1 MKATAAAAEISRS
14 AETTQSAGEVNQA
27 AMKSSPAMMPRVLNH
42 QAVTNPIPARI
53 KKKAARLFIT
63 AVSHELPQNLKDPP
77 MKRLAKYVISHSKTV
92 LFGYVALIALSSI
105 WGFQAFAG
113 LKAGGYDNPN
123 SDSTKVSQILEK
135 QFDVKSPE
143 LVGILDFGSPADET
157 SNQLLTKRLMDELS
171 NTDGV
176 DKVQSYYDL
185 GQPASLKSNDGKAVY
200 FFGYLSD
207 KQSQSKTAER
217 IADKYSNGFEGA
229 KVYIAGFAA
238 VTGELNH
245 SIERDI
251 VTAES
256 VAVPITIV
264 LLLFVFG
271 SLVAA
276 GLPLLVGGLAI
287 VGSFFAVWVSTQV
300 TDTSIFAVNL
310 ITGLGLGLG
319 IDYALLM
326 VNRYREERKRG
337 RDVRE
342 AVSTTV
348 ETAGRT
354 VVFSGLTVALVLVS
368 MYFFPQ
374 YFLRSLALGGVAVVV
389 LSVAGAIIALP
400 AAMRLLGDRVN
411 SIKVLRGDLA
421 PKDHGMWSSVARFVM
436 RRPVAVLLV
445 AVIGLG
451 GLTALGSGAKFGQV
465 DDRIL
470 PANNRVVIANN
481 QARER
486 FSGREASPLEIVV
499 TGATDDELLA
509 YTQDLSRI
517 THIVRVQSPLGITQ
531 NGTLDS
537 GYAPAFTS
545 FVKGDYQRV
554 QAIGNV
560 EPRSPEGAAL
570 VDEVRTI
577 KHEGFEVKVGG
588 SAAIYD
594 DSQKGIEHNLPF
606 AIAWIVFATLILLF
620 LFTGSVILP
629 IKAVLLNFLSL
640 GATLGFLTWVFMEGH
655 LQWLIG
661 DFSVTGSIDS
671 SSLVLIAVVAFGL
684 SMDYEL
690 FLLSRIK
697 EQHDAGHGTTESVA
711 VGLQRSGRII
721 TAAALILAVS
731 FIAFV
736 ISGVSSIKMMGLGI
750 AFAILLDATIVR
762 AFLVPALMRLFG
774 ELNWWAPAWLKRL
787 YARVGLDH

>member
-1 MKATAAAAEISRS
+1 
-14 AETTQSAGEVNQA
+14 
-27 AMKSSPAMMPRVLNH
+27 
-42 QAVTNPIPARI
+42 
-53 KKKAARLFIT
+53 
-63 AVSHELPQNLKDPP
+63 
-77 MKRLAKYVISHSKTV
+77 MKRLAQYVVSHSKTM
-92 LFGYVALIALSSI
+92 LLGYVALIAISSI

-113 LKAGGYDNPN
+113 LKSGGYDDPN
-123 SDSTKVSQILEK
+123 SQSAKVSHILDE
-135 QFDVKSPE
+135 QFGVKSAD
-143 LVGILDFGSPADET
+143 LVGIIDFGSAADDT
-157 SNQLLTKRLMDELS
+157 SNQLLTKRLMDELG

-185 GQPASLKSNDGKAVY
+185 GSPASLKSNDGKAVY

-217 IADKYSNGFEGA
+217 IADQYSAGFEGA

-238 VTGELNH
+238 MSGELNH
-245 SIERDI
+245 SIEHDI
-251 VTAES
+251 VAAEGI
-256 VAVPITIV
+256 AVPITIV

-276 GLPLLVGGLAI
+276 GLPLIVGGLAI

-300 TDTSIFAVNL
+300 TDTSIFSVNL

-337 RDVRE
+337 RDIRE
-342 AVSTTV
+342 SVSTTV

-354 VVFSGLTVALVLVS
+354 VLFSGFTVALVLVA
-368 MYFFPQ
+368 MFFFPQ

-389 LSVAGAIIALP
+389 LAVSGALIALP
-400 AAMRLLGDRVN
+400 AAMRLLGDGVN
-411 SIKVLRGDLA
+411 RLKVIRGDLA
-421 PKDHGMWSSVARFVM
+421 PKDHGMWSNVARFVM
-436 RRPVAVLLV
+436 RRPIAVLLI

-451 GLTALGSGAKFGQV
+451 GLTALGASAKYGQV

-470 PANNRVVIANN
+470 PANNRVVVANDV
-481 QARER
+481 ARHR
-486 FSGREASPLEIVV
+486 FSGREAAPLEIIV

-509 YTQDLSRI
+509 YTQDLSRV
-517 THIVRVQSPLGITQ
+517 THIVRVQSTLGITQ
-531 NGTLDS
+531 DGVLDS
-537 GYAPAFTS
+537 GYAPMFGTFANG
-545 FVKGDYQRV
+545 KYQRV

-560 EPRSPEGAAL
+560 EPRSLDGAAL
-570 VDEVRTI
+570 VDVVRAI
-577 KHEGFEVKVGG
+577 KHEGFDVKVGG
-588 SAAIYD
+588 SAAVYD
-594 DSQKGIEHNLPF
+594 DSQKAIEHNLPV
-606 AIAWIVFATLILLF
+606 AILWIVCATLLLLF
-620 LFTGSVILP
+620 LFTGSIILP

-640 GATLGFLTWVFMEGH
+640 GATIGFLTWVFMDGQ
-655 LQWLIG
+655 LKWLIG
-661 DFSVTGSIDS
+661 DFTVTGTIDS
-671 SSLVLIAVVAFGL
+671 STLVLIAVVAFGL

-721 TAAALILAVS
+721 TAAALVLAVS
-731 FIAFV
+731 FIGFV
-736 ISGVSSIKMMGLGI
+736 TSGVSIIKMMGLGI
-750 AFAILLDATIVR
+750 AFAILLDATVIR

-774 ELNWWAPAWLKRL
+774 ELNWWAPAWLKRV
-787 YARVGLDH
+787 YKKVGLDH

>member
-1 MKATAAAAEISRS
+1 
-14 AETTQSAGEVNQA
+14 
-27 AMKSSPAMMPRVLNH
+27 
-42 QAVTNPIPARI
+42 
-53 KKKAARLFIT
+53 
-63 AVSHELPQNLKDPP
+63 

-92 LFGYVALIALSSI
+92 LLGYVALIALSSV

-113 LKAGGYDNPN
+113 LKGGGYDDPN
-123 SDSTKVSQILEK
+123 SESAKVSQILESE
-135 QFDVKSPE
+135 FEVKSAD
-143 LVGILDFGSPADET
+143 LVGIIDFGSAADDT
-157 SNQLLTKRLMDELS
+157 SNQLLTKRFMEKLAA
-171 NTDGV
+171 TDGV
-176 DKVQSYYDL
+176 DKVESYYDL

-200 FFGYLSD
+200 FFGYLSED
-207 KQSQSKTAER
+207 QSQSKTASR
-217 IADKYSNGFEGA
+217 IADAYADGFEGA
-229 KVYIAGFAA
+229 KIYVAGFAA

-245 SIERDI
+245 SIETDI
-251 VTAES
+251 ITAES
-256 VAVPITIV
+256 IAVPITIV

-287 VGSFFAVWVSTQV
+287 VGSFFVVWVSTQI
-300 TDTSIFAVNL
+300 TDTSIFSVNL

-342 AVSTTV
+342 SVATTV

-354 VVFSGLTVALVLVS
+354 VLFSGLTVALVLTA

-374 YFLRSLALGGVAVVV
+374 YFLRSFAIGGVAVVA
-389 LSVAGAIIALP
+389 LSVTGAIVALP
-400 AAMRLLGDRVN
+400 AAMRLLGDGVN
-411 SIKVLRGDLA
+411 RLKVIRGDLA
-421 PKDHGMWSSVARFVM
+421 PKDHGMWSKVARFVM
-436 RRPVAVLLV
+436 RRPVAILLV
-445 AVIGLG
+445 SVFALG
-451 GLTALGSGAKFGQV
+451 GLTALGSGAQFGQV

-470 PANNRVVIANN
+470 PADNRVVVANN
-481 QARER
+481 EARTR

-499 TGATDDELLA
+499 KGATNDQLIT
-509 YTQDLSRI
+509 YTQELSRVAD
-517 THIVRVQSPLGITQ
+517 IVRVQSPLGITQ
-531 NGTLDS
+531 DGKLDS
-537 GYAPAFTS
+537 GYAPMFAG
-545 FVKGDYQRV
+545 FVQGVYQRV
-554 QAIGNV
+554 QAVGDL
-560 EPRSPEGAAL
+560 EPRSPAGAAL
-570 VDEVRTI
+570 VDEVRAI
-577 KHEGFEVKVGG
+577 EHDGFEVQVGG
-588 SAAIYD
+588 SAAIYN
-594 DSQKGIEHNLPF
+594 DSQKGIENNLPM
-606 AIAWIVFATLILLF
+606 AILWIVGATLLLLF

-661 DFSVTGSIDS
+661 DFTVTGTIDS
-671 SSLVLIAVVAFGL
+671 STIVLIAVVAFGL

-697 EQHDAGHGTTESVA
+697 EQHDAGQGTTESVA

-721 TAAALILAVS
+721 TAAALVLAVS
-731 FIAFV
+731 FIGFV
-736 ISGVSSIKMMGLGI
+736 TSGVSIIKMMGLGI

-762 AFLVPALMRLFG
+762 ALLVPALMRLFG

-787 YARVGLDH
+787 HKRFGLDH

>member
-1 MKATAAAAEISRS
+1 
-14 AETTQSAGEVNQA
+14 
-27 AMKSSPAMMPRVLNH
+27 
-42 QAVTNPIPARI
+42 
-53 KKKAARLFIT
+53 
-63 AVSHELPQNLKDPP
+63 

-113 LKAGGYDNPN
+113 LKGGGYDDPN
-123 SDSTKVSQILEK
+123 SESAKVSQILEAE
-135 QFDVKSPE
+135 FDVKSAD
-143 LVGILDFGSPADET
+143 LVGIIDFGSPADDT
-157 SNQLLTKRLMDELS
+157 SNQLLTKRFMEELS
-171 NTDGV
+171 GTDGV
-176 DKVQSYYDL
+176 DKVESYYDL

-200 FFGYLSD
+200 FFGYLSED
-207 KQSQSKTAER
+207 QSQSKTAGR
-217 IADKYSNGFEGA
+217 IADAYADGFEGA
-229 KVYIAGFAA
+229 TVYVAGFAA

-245 SIERDI
+245 SIETDI
-251 VTAES
+251 ITAES
-256 VAVPITIV
+256 IAVPITIV

-287 VGSFFAVWVSTQV
+287 VGSFFAVWVATQV
-300 TDTSIFAVNL
+300 TETSIFSVNL

-337 RDVRE
+337 RDIRE
-342 AVSTTV
+342 AVATTV

-354 VVFSGLTVALVLVS
+354 VLFSGLTVALVLLA

-389 LSVAGAIIALP
+389 LSVTGAIIALP
-400 AAMRLLGDRVN
+400 AAMRLIGDGVN
-411 SIKVLRGDLA
+411 RLKVIRGDLA
-421 PKDHGMWSSVARFVM
+421 PKDHGMWSNVARFVM
-436 RRPVAVLLV
+436 RRPVAILLV
-445 AVIGLG
+445 AVFALG

-470 PANNRVVIANN
+470 PADNRVVAANN
-481 QARER
+481 EARTR

-499 TGATDDELLA
+499 TGASDDQLLA
-509 YTQDLSRI
+509 YTHDLSQVAD
-517 THIVRVQSPLGITQ
+517 IVRVQSPLGITED
-531 NGTLDS
+531 GKLDP
-537 GYAPAFTS
+537 GYAPMFAG
-545 FVKGDYQRV
+545 FVAGEHQRV
-554 QAIGNV
+554 QAVGDV

-570 VDEVRTI
+570 VDAVRAI
-577 KHEGFEVKVGG
+577 EHDGFEVQVGG
-588 SAAIYD
+588 SAAIYN
-594 DSQKGIEHNLPF
+594 DSQKGIENNLPL
-606 AIAWIVFATLILLF
+606 AVLWIVGATLLLLF
-620 LFTGSVILP
+620 LFTGSVLLP

-661 DFSVTGSIDS
+661 DFTVTGTIDS
-671 SSLVLIAVVAFGL
+671 STIVLIAVVAFGL

-697 EQHDAGHGTTESVA
+697 EQHDAGHGTTDSVA

-721 TAAALILAVS
+721 TAAALVLAVS
-731 FIAFV
+731 FIGFV
-736 ISGVSSIKMMGLGI
+736 SSGVSIIKMMGLGI

-762 AFLVPALMRLFG
+762 ALLVPALMRLFG
-774 ELNWWAPAWLKRL
+774 ELNWWAPSWLKRL
-787 YARVGLDH
+787 HKRFGLDH